1 MNPFLLLGYNDSK
14 LAVGVDRVDSLIR
27 LKKVNYQV
35 ADQHIL
41 YDIDWKIPTG
51 AHITL
56 TGPSGGGKSTLLRI
70 IAAMISKTSGD
81 LIFDGQPIESYDP
94 IMYRRQVSYC
104 FQQPTLFGETVADN
118 LAFPYQIRKQTMDM
132 KRVVTTLNNVGLSE
146 RTLHQP
152 ITELSGGERQ
162 RVALIRNIL
171 FLPKVLLLDEVTA
184 GLDEDNKQIVHRW
197 LRQLNTQAHVTTI
210 MITHDATEIA
220 AADQLAKVVAGRLEV
235 HA

>member
-1 MNPFLLLGYNDSK
+1 MN
-14 LAVGVDRVDSLIR
+14 SLIS
-27 LKKVNYQV
+27 LEKVNYQI

-41 YDIDWKIPTG
+41 HDVDWQIPAG

-56 TGPSGGGKSTLLRI
+56 TGPSDGGKSTLLRI
-70 IAAMISKTSGD
+70 IAAMISKTSGT

-118 LAFPYQIRKQTMDM
+118 LAFPYQIRKQVMDTQ
-132 KRVVTTLNNVGLSE
+132 RVVTALNNVGLSE

-152 ITELSGGERQ
+152 IIELSGGERQ

-184 GLDEDNKQIVHRW
+184 GLDENNKQIVHAC
-197 LRQLNTQAHVTTI
+197 LRQLNEQDHVTTI

-235 HA
+235 HG

>member
-1 MNPFLLLGYNDSK
+1 MN
-14 LAVGVDRVDSLIR
+14 SLIS
-27 LKKVNYQV
+27 LEKVNYQI

-41 YDIDWKIPTG
+41 HDVDWQIPAGT
-51 AHITL
+51 HITL

-70 IAAMISKTSGD
+70 IAAMISKTSGT

-118 LAFPYQIRKQTMDM
+118 LAFPYQIRKQVMDTQ
-132 KRVVTTLNNVGLSE
+132 RVVTALNNVGLSE

-184 GLDEDNKQIVHRW
+184 GLDENNKQIVHAW
-197 LRQLNTQAHVTTI
+197 LRQLNEQDHVTTI

>member
-1 MNPFLLLGYNDSK
+1 MN
-14 LAVGVDRVDSLIR
+14 SLIS
-27 LKKVNYQV
+27 LEKVNYQI

-41 YDIDWKIPTG
+41 HDVDWQIPAG
-51 AHITL
+51 VHITL

-70 IAAMISKTSGD
+70 IAAMISKTSGT

-94 IMYRRQVSYC
+94 IMYRRKVSYC

-118 LAFPYQIRKQTMDM
+118 LAFPYQIRKQVMDTQ
-132 KRVVTTLNNVGLSE
+132 RVVTALNNVGLSE

-152 ITELSGGERQ
+152 IIELSGGERQ

-184 GLDEDNKQIVHRW
+184 GLDENNKQIVHAW
-197 LRQLNTQAHVTTI
+197 LRQLNEQDHVTTI

-220 AADQLAKVVAGRLEV
+220 AADQLAKVIAGRLEV

>member
-1 MNPFLLLGYNDSK
+1 MN
-14 LAVGVDRVDSLIR
+14 SLIS
-27 LKKVNYQV
+27 LEKVNYKIS
-35 ADQHIL
+35 DQHIFH
-41 YDIDWKIPTG
+41 DIDWQIPAG

-56 TGPSGGGKSTLLRI
+56 TGSSGGGKSTLLRI
-70 IAAMISKTSGD
+70 IASMISKTSGT

-118 LAFPYQIRKQTMDM
+118 LAFPYQIRKQVMDTQ
-132 KRVVTTLNNVGLSE
+132 RVVTALNNVGLSE

-152 ITELSGGERQ
+152 IIELSGGERQ

-184 GLDEDNKQIVHRW
+184 GLDENNKQIVHAW
-197 LRQLNTQAHVTTI
+197 LRQLNEQDHVTTI

-220 AADQLAKVVAGRLEV
+220 AADQLAKVIAGRLEV

>member
-1 MNPFLLLGYNDSK
+1 MN
-14 LAVGVDRVDSLIR
+14 SLIS
-27 LKKVNYQV
+27 LEKVNYQI

-41 YDIDWKIPTG
+41 HDVDWQIPAG
-51 AHITL
+51 AHIIL

-70 IAAMISKTSGD
+70 IAAMISKTSGT

-118 LAFPYQIRKQTMDM
+118 LAFPYQIRKQVMDTQ
-132 KRVVTTLNNVGLSE
+132 RVVTALNNVGLSE

-152 ITELSGGERQ
+152 IIELSGGERQ

-184 GLDEDNKQIVHRW
+184 GLDENNKQIVHAC
-197 LRQLNTQAHVTTI
+197 LRQLNEQDHVTTI

-235 HA
+235 HG

>member
-1 MNPFLLLGYNDSK
+1 MN
-14 LAVGVDRVDSLIR
+14 SLIS
-27 LKKVNYQV
+27 LEKVNYQI

-41 YDIDWKIPTG
+41 HDVDWQIPAG

-56 TGPSGGGKSTLLRI
+56 TGPSSGGKSTLLRI
-70 IAAMISKTSGD
+70 IAAMISKTSGT

-118 LAFPYQIRKQTMDM
+118 LAFPYQIRKQVMDTQ
-132 KRVVTTLNNVGLSE
+132 RVVTALNNVGLSE

-152 ITELSGGERQ
+152 IIELSGGERQ

-184 GLDEDNKQIVHRW
+184 GLDENNKQIVHSW
-197 LRQLNTQAHVTTI
+197 LRQLNEQDHVTTI

-220 AADQLAKVVAGRLEV
+220 AADQLAKVIAGRLEV
-235 HA
+235 HT

>member
-1 MNPFLLLGYNDSK
+1 MN
-14 LAVGVDRVDSLIR
+14 SLIS
-27 LKKVNYQV
+27 LEKVNYQI

-41 YDIDWKIPTG
+41 HDVDWQIPAG
-51 AHITL
+51 VHITL

-70 IAAMISKTSGD
+70 IAAMISKTSGT

-118 LAFPYQIRKQTMDM
+118 LAFPYQIRKQVMDTQ
-132 KRVVTTLNNVGLSE
+132 RVVTALNNVGLSE

-152 ITELSGGERQ
+152 IIELSGGERQ

-184 GLDEDNKQIVHRW
+184 GLDENNKQIVHAW
-197 LRQLNTQAHVTTI
+197 LRQLNEQDHVTTI

-220 AADQLAKVVAGRLEV
+220 AADQLAKVIAGRLEV

>member
-1 MNPFLLLGYNDSK
+1 MN
-14 LAVGVDRVDSLIR
+14 SLIS
-27 LKKVNYQV
+27 LEKVNYQI

-41 YDIDWKIPTG
+41 HDVDWQIPAG
-51 AHITL
+51 ADITL

-70 IAAMISKTSGD
+70 IAAMISKTSGT

-94 IMYRRQVSYC
+94 SMYRRQVSYC

-118 LAFPYQIRKQTMDM
+118 LAFPYQIRKQVMDTQ
-132 KRVVTTLNNVGLSE
+132 RVVTALNNVGLSE

-152 ITELSGGERQ
+152 IIELSGGERQ

-184 GLDEDNKQIVHRW
+184 GLDENNKQIVHSW
-197 LRQLNTQAHVTTI
+197 LRQLNEQDHVTTI

>member
-1 MNPFLLLGYNDSK
+1 MN
-14 LAVGVDRVDSLIR
+14 SLIS
-27 LKKVNYQV
+27 LEKVNYQI

-41 YDIDWKIPTG
+41 HDVDWQIPAG

-56 TGPSGGGKSTLLRI
+56 TGPSVGGKSTLLRI
-70 IAAMISKTSGD
+70 IAAMISKTSGT
-81 LIFDGQPIESYDP
+81 LIFDGQPLESYDP

-118 LAFPYQIRKQTMDM
+118 LAFPYQIRKQVMDTQ
-132 KRVVTTLNNVGLSE
+132 RVVTALNNVGLSE

-152 ITELSGGERQ
+152 IIELSGGERQ

-184 GLDEDNKQIVHRW
+184 GLDENNKQIVHAW
-197 LRQLNTQAHVTTI
+197 LRQLNEQDHVTTI

>member
-1 MNPFLLLGYNDSK
+1 MN
-14 LAVGVDRVDSLIR
+14 SLIS
-27 LKKVNYQV
+27 LEKVNYQI

-41 YDIDWKIPTG
+41 HDVDWQIPAG

-56 TGPSGGGKSTLLRI
+56 TGSSGGGKSTLLRI
-70 IAAMISKTSGD
+70 IAAMISKTSGT

-118 LAFPYQIRKQTMDM
+118 LAFPYQIRKQVMDTQ
-132 KRVVTTLNNVGLSE
+132 RVVTALNNVGLSE

-152 ITELSGGERQ
+152 IIELSGGERQ

-184 GLDEDNKQIVHRW
+184 GLDENNKQIVHAW
-197 LRQLNTQAHVTTI
+197 LRQLNEQDHVTTI

-220 AADQLAKVVAGRLEV
+220 AADQLAKVIAGRLEV
-235 HA
+235 HT

>member
-1 MNPFLLLGYNDSK
+1 MN
-14 LAVGVDRVDSLIR
+14 SLIS
-27 LKKVNYQV
+27 LEKVNYQI

-41 YDIDWKIPTG
+41 HDVDWQIPAG

-70 IAAMISKTSGD
+70 IAAMISKTSGT
-81 LIFDGQPIESYDP
+81 LNFDGQPIESYDP
-94 IMYRRQVSYC
+94 IMYRRQV
-104 FQQPTLFGETVADN
+104 
-118 LAFPYQIRKQTMDM
+118 MDTQ
-132 KRVVTTLNNVGLSE
+132 RVVTALNNVGLSE

-152 ITELSGGERQ
+152 IIELSGGERQ

-184 GLDEDNKQIVHRW
+184 GLDENNKQIVHAC
-197 LRQLNTQAHVTTI
+197 LRQLNEQDHVTTI

-235 HA
+235 HG

>member
-1 MNPFLLLGYNDSK
+1 MN
-14 LAVGVDRVDSLIR
+14 SLIS
-27 LKKVNYQV
+27 LEKVNYQI

-41 YDIDWKIPTG
+41 HDVDWQIPAG
-51 AHITL
+51 VHITL

-70 IAAMISKTSGD
+70 IAAMISKTSGA

-118 LAFPYQIRKQTMDM
+118 LAFPYQIRKQVMDTQ
-132 KRVVTTLNNVGLSE
+132 RVVTALNNVGLSE

-152 ITELSGGERQ
+152 IIELSGGERQ

-184 GLDEDNKQIVHRW
+184 GLDENNKQIVHAW
-197 LRQLNTQAHVTTI
+197 LRQLNEQDHVTTI

-220 AADQLAKVVAGRLEV
+220 AADQLAKVIAGRLEV

>member
-1 MNPFLLLGYNDSK
+1 MN
-14 LAVGVDRVDSLIR
+14 SLIS
-27 LKKVNYQV
+27 LEKVNYQI

-41 YDIDWKIPTG
+41 HDVDWQIPAGT
-51 AHITL
+51 HITL

-70 IAAMISKTSGD
+70 IAAMISKTSGT

-118 LAFPYQIRKQTMDM
+118 LAFPYQIRKQVMDTQ
-132 KRVVTTLNNVGLSE
+132 RVVTALNNVGLSE

-152 ITELSGGERQ
+152 IIELSGGERQ

-184 GLDEDNKQIVHRW
+184 GLDENNKQIVHAW
-197 LRQLNTQAHVTTI
+197 LRQLNEQDHVTTI

>member
-1 MNPFLLLGYNDSK
+1 MN
-14 LAVGVDRVDSLIR
+14 SLIS
-27 LKKVNYQV
+27 LEKVNYKIS
-35 ADQHIL
+35 DQHIL
-41 YDIDWKIPTG
+41 HDIDWQIPAG

-56 TGPSGGGKSTLLRI
+56 TGPSGGKSTLLRI
-70 IAAMISKTSGD
+70 IASMISKTSGT

-118 LAFPYQIRKQTMDM
+118 LAFPYQIRKQVMDTQ
-132 KRVVTTLNNVGLSE
+132 RVVTALNNVGLSE

-152 ITELSGGERQ
+152 IIELSGGERQ

-184 GLDEDNKQIVHRW
+184 GLDENNKQIVHAW
-197 LRQLNTQAHVTTI
+197 LRQLNEQDHVTTI

-220 AADQLAKVVAGRLEV
+220 AADQLAKVIAGRLEV

>member
-1 MNPFLLLGYNDSK
+1 MN
-14 LAVGVDRVDSLIR
+14 SLIS
-27 LKKVNYQV
+27 LEKVNYQI

-41 YDIDWKIPTG
+41 HDVDWQIPAG

-56 TGPSGGGKSTLLRI
+56 TGPSGSGKSTLLQI
-70 IAAMISKTSGD
+70 IAAMISKTSGT

-118 LAFPYQIRKQTMDM
+118 LAFPYQIRKQVMDTQ
-132 KRVVTTLNNVGLSE
+132 RVVTALNNVGLSE

-152 ITELSGGERQ
+152 IIELSGGERQ

-184 GLDEDNKQIVHRW
+184 GLDENNKQIVHAW
-197 LRQLNTQAHVTTI
+197 LRQLNEQDHVTTI
-210 MITHDATEIA
+210 MITHDATEID

>member
-1 MNPFLLLGYNDSK
+1 MGS
-14 LAVGVDRVDSLIR
+14 R
-27 LKKVNYQV
+27 LKAMTQSC
-35 ADQHIL
+35 I
-41 YDIDWKIPTG
+41 
-51 AHITL
+51 
-56 TGPSGGGKSTLLRI
+56 GGKSHI
-70 IAAMISKTSGD
+70 VSNS
-81 LIFDGQPIESYDP
+81 
-94 IMYRRQVSYC
+94 RRYLVRRWQI
-104 FQQPTLFGETVADN
+104 T
-118 LAFPYQIRKQTMDM
+118 AFPYQIRKQVMDTQ
-132 KRVVTTLNNVGLSE
+132 RVVTALNNVGLSE

-184 GLDEDNKQIVHRW
+184 GLDENNKQIVHAW
-197 LRQLNTQAHVTTI
+197 LRQLNEQDHVTTI

>member
-1 MNPFLLLGYNDSK
+1 MN
-14 LAVGVDRVDSLIR
+14 SLIS
-27 LKKVNYQV
+27 LEKVNYQI

-41 YDIDWKIPTG
+41 HDVDWQIPAG
-51 AHITL
+51 AHIIL

-70 IAAMISKTSGD
+70 IAAMISKTSGT
-81 LIFDGQPIESYDP
+81 LNFDGQPIESYDP

-118 LAFPYQIRKQTMDM
+118 LAFPYQIRKQVTDTQ
-132 KRVVTTLNNVGLSE
+132 RVVTALNNVGLSE

-152 ITELSGGERQ
+152 IIELSGGERQ

-184 GLDEDNKQIVHRW
+184 GLDENNKQIVHAW
-197 LRQLNTQAHVTTI
+197 LRQLNEQDHVTTI

>member
-1 MNPFLLLGYNDSK
+1 MN
-14 LAVGVDRVDSLIR
+14 SLIS
-27 LKKVNYQV
+27 LEKVNYKIS
-35 ADQHIL
+35 DQHIL
-41 YDIDWKIPTG
+41 HDIDWQIPAG
-51 AHITL
+51 SHITL

-70 IAAMISKTSGD
+70 IASMISKTSGT

-118 LAFPYQIRKQTMDM
+118 LAFPYQIRKQVMDTQ
-132 KRVVTTLNNVGLSE
+132 RVVTALNNVGLSE

-152 ITELSGGERQ
+152 IIELSGGERQ

-184 GLDEDNKQIVHRW
+184 GLDENNKQIVHAW
-197 LRQLNTQAHVTTI
+197 LRQLNEQDHVTTI

-220 AADQLAKVVAGRLEV
+220 AADQLAKVIAGRLEV

>member
-1 MNPFLLLGYNDSK
+1 
-14 LAVGVDRVDSLIR
+14 
-27 LKKVNYQV
+27 
-35 ADQHIL
+35 
-41 YDIDWKIPTG
+41 
-51 AHITL
+51 
-56 TGPSGGGKSTLLRI
+56 
-70 IAAMISKTSGD
+70 MISKTSGT

-118 LAFPYQIRKQTMDM
+118 LAFPYQIRKQVMDT
-132 KRVVTTLNNVGLSE
+132 KRVVTALNNVGLSE

-152 ITELSGGERQ
+152 IIELSGGERQ

-184 GLDEDNKQIVHRW
+184 GLDENNKQIVHAW
-197 LRQLNTQAHVTTI
+197 LRQLNEQDHVTTI

-220 AADQLAKVVAGRLEV
+220 AADQLVKVIAGRLEV

>member
-1 MNPFLLLGYNDSK
+1 MN
-14 LAVGVDRVDSLIR
+14 SLIS
-27 LKKVNYQV
+27 LEKVNYKIS
-35 ADQHIL
+35 DQHIL
-41 YDIDWKIPTG
+41 HDIDWQIPAG

-56 TGPSGGGKSTLLRI
+56 KGPSGGGKSTLLRI
-70 IAAMISKTSGD
+70 IASMISKTSGT

-118 LAFPYQIRKQTMDM
+118 LAFPYQIRKQVMDTQ
-132 KRVVTTLNNVGLSE
+132 RVVTALNNVGLSE

-152 ITELSGGERQ
+152 IIELSGGERQ

-184 GLDEDNKQIVHRW
+184 GLDENNKQIVHAW
-197 LRQLNTQAHVTTI
+197 LRQLNEQDHVTTI

-220 AADQLAKVVAGRLEV
+220 AADQLVKVIAGRLEV

>member
-1 MNPFLLLGYNDSK
+1 MN
-14 LAVGVDRVDSLIR
+14 SLIS
-27 LKKVNYQV
+27 LEKVNYQI

-41 YDIDWKIPTG
+41 HDVDWQIPAG

-56 TGPSGGGKSTLLRI
+56 PGPSGGGKSTLLRI
-70 IAAMISKTSGD
+70 IAAMISKTSGS

-118 LAFPYQIRKQTMDM
+118 LAFPYQIRKQVMDTQ
-132 KRVVTTLNNVGLSE
+132 RVVTALNNVGLSE

-152 ITELSGGERQ
+152 IIELSGGERQ
-162 RVALIRNIL
+162 RVALLRNIL

-184 GLDEDNKQIVHRW
+184 GLDENNKQIVHAW
-197 LRQLNTQAHVTTI
+197 LRQLNEQDHVTTI

>member
-1 MNPFLLLGYNDSK
+1 MN
-14 LAVGVDRVDSLIR
+14 SLIS
-27 LKKVNYQV
+27 LEKVNYQI

-41 YDIDWKIPTG
+41 HDVDWRIPAG

-70 IAAMISKTSGD
+70 IAAMISKTSGT

-118 LAFPYQIRKQTMDM
+118 LAFPYQIRKQVMDTQ
-132 KRVVTTLNNVGLSE
+132 RVVTALNNVGLSE

-152 ITELSGGERQ
+152 IIELSGGERQ
-162 RVALIRNIL
+162 RVVLARVLLGNPKLIVMNNALPYLTTDLTNSEILSLAYRLLPLASSISISSHTVPASDCYNSANIRGMSVLVPDLPLIR
-171 FLPKVLLLDEVTA
+171 
-184 GLDEDNKQIVHRW
+184 Q
-197 LRQLNTQAHVTTI
+197 
-210 MITHDATEIA
+210 
-220 AADQLAKVVAGRLEV
+220 RLEEYLPLE
-235 HA
+235 

>member
-1 MNPFLLLGYNDSK
+1 MN
-14 LAVGVDRVDSLIR
+14 SLIS
-27 LKKVNYQV
+27 LEKVNYQI

-41 YDIDWKIPTG
+41 HDVDWQIPAG
-51 AHITL
+51 AHIIL

-70 IAAMISKTSGD
+70 IAAMISKTSGT

-118 LAFPYQIRKQTMDM
+118 LAFPYQSRKQVMDTQ
-132 KRVVTTLNNVGLSE
+132 RVVTALNNVGLSE

-152 ITELSGGERQ
+152 IIELSGGERQ

-184 GLDEDNKQIVHRW
+184 GLDENNKQIVHAW
-197 LRQLNTQAHVTTI
+197 LRQLNEQDHVTTI